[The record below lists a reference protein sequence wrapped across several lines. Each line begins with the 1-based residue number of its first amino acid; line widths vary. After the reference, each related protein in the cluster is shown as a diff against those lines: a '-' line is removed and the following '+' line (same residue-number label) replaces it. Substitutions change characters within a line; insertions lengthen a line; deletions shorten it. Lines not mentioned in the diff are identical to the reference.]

1 MGTSITI
8 RNVPEDT
15 HAELASRA
23 ALAGQSLQEYLRGH
37 LIALAAKPDMKTL
50 MARVGERVHRT
61 GTNVSVETILADLD
75 AIRNDADC

>member
-1 MGTSITI
+1 MSTSITI

-37 LIALAAKPDMKTL
+37 LIALAAKPDMMTL
-50 MARVGERVHRT
+50 MARIHERKERT
-61 GTNVSVETILADLD
+61 GTNVRIETILADLD
-75 AIRNDADC
+75 AERQ